1 MSKARK
7 QLASTVAIVVS
18 MAVAITL
25 ALPALA
31 AQAQQAPAPQST
43 PPVPTPSVVP
53 GYTMPS
59 THMWDMTSDGGEIY
73 RIFVSYPATEMPAD
87 GYPVLYV
94 LDGNA
99 MFAAFAEA
107 RRIQEFYDVGK
118 AIVVGVG
125 YPTDQAYDTRR
136 LNDYT
141 PPLLNPPPAI
151 YRRLAQYKSG
161 GRDTFLDF
169 LTGKLRTEIGKRYK
183 IDLGRQ
189 SLFGH
194 SLGGL
199 LALHALYT
207 RPQAFQSIVAASPS
221 LEWNEQGVLREERE
235 FTARLTSGKV
245 GKTSRL
251 MVVVGGRDI
260 DDDPYMAEAFANRMD
275 LLSGYGLRTR
285 FRRYDGEGH
294 MSVPGRAVTETLR
307 FVFEAR

>member
-1 MSKARK
+1 MTDLSLWK
-7 QLASTVAIVVS
+7 QLAAT
-18 MAVAITL
+18 VAITL
-25 ALPALA
+25 SLPVLA
-31 AQAQQAPAPQST
+31 AQAQAEQT
-43 PPVPTPSVVP
+43 TTPTPSSVP

-59 THMWDMTSDGGEIY
+59 THMWEMTSDGGEVY
-73 RIFVSYPATEMPAD
+73 RIFVSFPTTEMPAD

-125 YPTDQAYDTRR
+125 YPTDKAYDTRR

-141 PPLLNPPPAI
+141 PPLLDPPPAQW
-151 YRRLAQYKSG
+151 RRLAKYKSG
-161 GRDTFLDF
+161 GRDAFLDF

-183 IDLGRQ
+183 VDLNRQ

-221 LEWNEQGVLREERE
+221 QEWNEQGVLLEERD

-260 DDDPYMAEAFANRMD
+260 DDDPYVGEAFAKRLE

-285 FRRYDGEGH
+285 FRRYEEEGH
-294 MSVPGRAVTETLR
+294 MSVPARAVTDTLR
-307 FVFEAR
+307 FVFESR

>member
-1 MSKARK
+1 MTNRLK
-7 QLASTVAIVVS
+7 QSVSNVATFLS
-18 MAVAITL
+18 L
-25 ALPALA
+25 LALA
-31 AQAQQAPAPQST
+31 AQVQSEEKKPSAPK
-43 PPVPTPSVVP
+43 PPDAP

-59 THMWDMTSDGGEIY
+59 THAWDLTSEGGELY

-118 AIVVGVG
+118 SIVVGVG
-125 YPTDQAYDTRR
+125 YPTDQAYDVRR
-136 LNDYT
+136 LKDYT
-141 PPLLNPPPAI
+141 PPLLDPPPAQWK
-151 YRRLAQYKSG
+151 RLAQYPSG
-161 GRDTFLDF
+161 ERGKFLDF
-169 LTGKLRTEIGKRYK
+169 MTGKLRTEIGKRYK
-183 IDLGRQ
+183 TNPERQ

-235 FTARLTSGKV
+235 FTERLTSGKV

-251 MVVVGGRDI
+251 LILVGGRDI
-260 DDDPYMAEAFANRMD
+260 DDDPYMAEAFFKRME
-275 LLSGYGLRTR
+275 LLSVHGLRTR
-285 FRRYDGEGH
+285 YRSYESEGH
-294 MSVPGRAVTETLR
+294 MTVPARAVTDTLR

>member
-1 MSKARK
+1 MAMTNPGPWKR
-7 QLASTVAIVVS
+7 LAS
-18 MAVAITL
+18 AVAITL
-25 ALPALA
+25 ALPVLT
-31 AQAQQAPAPQST
+31 AQAQSQQTAPSAPAPSA
-43 PPVPTPSVVP
+43 VP

-73 RIFVSYPATEMPAD
+73 RIFVSFPATETPAD

-99 MFAAFAEA
+99 TFAAFAEA
-107 RRIQEFYDVGK
+107 RRIQEHYDVGK

-125 YPTDQAYDTRR
+125 YPTDKAYDTRR
-136 LNDYT
+136 LNDY
-141 PPLLNPPPAI
+141 PPAMLNPPPKEW
-151 YRRLAQYKSG
+151 RHLAKFKSG

-183 IDLGRQ
+183 IDLDRQ

-207 RPQAFQSIVAASPS
+207 RPQAFHSIVAASPS

-235 FTARLTSGKV
+235 FTTRLTSGKV
-245 GKTSRL
+245 EKTSRL
-251 MVVVGGRDI
+251 LVVVGGRDV
-260 DDDPYMAEAFANRMD
+260 DDDPYMATAFANRME
-275 LLSGYGLRTR
+275 LLSSYGLRTR
-285 FRRYDGEGH
+285 FRRYDEEGH
-294 MSVPGRAVTETLR
+294 MSVPARAVTDTLR
-307 FVFEAR
+307 FVFD